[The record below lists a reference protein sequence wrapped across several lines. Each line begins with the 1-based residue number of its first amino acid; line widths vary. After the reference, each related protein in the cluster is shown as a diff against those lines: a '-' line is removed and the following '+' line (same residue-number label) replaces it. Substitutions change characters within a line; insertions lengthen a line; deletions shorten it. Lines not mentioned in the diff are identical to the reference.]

1 MYIESRRA
9 RTIAVLSSR
18 VTCLPRVAMANLR
31 KIKERE
37 RERERERARERYDNG
52 FNMITSM

>member
-18 VTCLPRVAMANLR
+18 VRCLPRVAMANLR

-37 RERERERARERYDNG
+37 RERERERARERYDT
-52 FNMITSM
+52 MVLT